1 MTLIMTISY
10 KNKKTKEEILT
21 KARNVDKLLF
31 SIDIRKSLLI
41 KGDNFLALAN
51 LLDNYANSIDLI
63 YIDPPY
69 NTKQNFTVSDERS
82 NSISRLNN
90 GFVAYSDNM
99 SNEEYLE
106 FIRERL
112 ILLRELLSDRGSIYL
127 HIDVKMGHYLK
138 VIMDEIFGSE
148 NFKNDI
154 ARIKT
159 NPKNFSRKA
168 FGNERDMVLFYSKN
182 NKKNIFNDIKIPLEN
197 SEIDQNFSKVD
208 EKGDKY
214 NTIPVHAPGET
225 KYGDTGK
232 WWRGMF
238 PPKGRHWRTNPDELD
253 KLDNQGLIE
262 WSSTGNP
269 RIKKYAKDHT
279 GKKIQDVWLFKDPLN
294 PIYPTE
300 KNMDMLELIIKQSS
314 DENSI
319 VLDCF
324 AGSGST
330 LFAALKLNRRF
341 IGIDK
346 SDIAIK
352 TMLYRLKNIA
362 YFDFVDITDEKDPK
376 RELEP
381 KDFSFELTSL

>member
-1 MTLIMTISY
+1 MTISY

-21 KARNVDKLLF
+21 KAKSVDKLLPAVNTK
-31 SIDIRKSLLI
+31 KSLLI
-41 KGDNFLALAN
+41 KGDNFFALSN

-69 NTKQNFTVSDERS
+69 NTKQDFVVSDGRN
-82 NSISRLNN
+82 NSVSRLNS

-106 FIRERL
+106 FMRERL
-112 ILLRELLSDRGSIYL
+112 VLLRELLSDRGSIYL

-168 FGNERDMVLFYSKN
+168 FGNERDMILFYSKN
-182 NKKNIFNDIKIPLEN
+182 NKINIFNDIKKPLTDL
-197 SEIDQNFSKVD
+197 EIDQNFSKID
-208 EKGDKY
+208 EKGNKY

-225 KYGDTGK
+225 KYGNTGK
-232 WWRGMF
+232 LWRGML
-238 PPKGRHWRTNPDELD
+238 PPKGRHWRTSPAELD
-253 KLDNQGLIE
+253 ELDNQGLIE

-269 RIKKYAKDHT
+269 RIKKYAKEHT

-314 DENSI
+314 NENSI

-330 LFAALKLNRRF
+330 LFSALKLNRRF

-346 SDIAIK
+346 SDISIE
-352 TMLYRLKNIA
+352 TMLGRLKNIA
-362 YFDFVDITDEKDPK
+362 YFDFIDISDEKDLSK
-376 RELEP
+376 ELKP